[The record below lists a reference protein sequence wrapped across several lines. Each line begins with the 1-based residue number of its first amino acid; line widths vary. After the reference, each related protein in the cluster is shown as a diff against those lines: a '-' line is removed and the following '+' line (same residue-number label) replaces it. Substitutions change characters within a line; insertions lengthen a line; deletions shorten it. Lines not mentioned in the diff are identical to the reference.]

1 LEKEAGVM
9 EDKRIFDYYYGQE
22 AELFSFYRIPRML
35 IRDPHFSDLSNDAK
49 ILYGLML
56 DRMSLSIKN
65 GWQDEEDR
73 TYIVY
78 TIENIQEDL
87 NCGKNKAIK
96 TLAELDSSQKGIGL
110 VEKRKRGCGLPDILY
125 VKNFVG
131 VQVAAESDYLNEKK
145 LENTEKS
152 ASKGH
157 KSVEVSNVNL
167 KKFKKQTSRS
177 LQNKP
182 QEVSKTNLKEFT
194 NETTG
199 SLESKPQEVCKT
211 NPNYTENNYT
221 DSNQNESRYTE
232 MNQTEGDNPIIPSG
246 KASMDRIDEMN
257 IVREYLRE
265 IIDYDVLI
273 GRKGFVDRKIIDELI
288 EVMVDAIT
296 SKSET
301 IRINGEDIPKNVVQS
316 RFEKY
321 DMELIQYVCECL
333 GNNTTKVKNIRSYLL
348 TTLYNAPT
356 TISSYYQAEVNHDM
370 YGSD

>member
-9 EDKRIFDYYYGQE
+9 DDKLIFDYYYGQE

-152 ASKGH
+152 ASKGR
-157 KSVEVSNVNL
+157 KSVEVS
-167 KKFKKQTSRS
+167 
-177 LQNKP
+177 
-182 QEVSKTNLKEFT
+182 KTNFEEFT
-194 NETTG
+194 NETSG

-232 MNQTEGDNPIIPSG
+232 LNQTESDNPIIPSG
-246 KASMDRIDEMN
+246 KAGIDRIDEMN
-257 IVREYLRE
+257 IVREYLRK

-273 GRKGFVDRKIIDELI
+273 GRKGFVDRKIIDELL

-296 SKSET
+296 TNAET

-321 DMELIQYVCECL
+321 DMDLIQYVCECL
-333 GNNTTKVKNIRSYLL
+333 GNNTTKIKNIRSYLL

>member
-1 LEKEAGVM
+1 
-9 EDKRIFDYYYGQE
+9 
-22 AELFSFYRIPRML
+22 
-35 IRDPHFSDLSNDAK
+35 
-49 ILYGLML
+49 ML

-131 VQVAAESDYLNEKK
+131 VQVAAKSDYLNEKN
-145 LENTEKS
+145 LGNTEKS

-167 KKFKKQTSRS
+167 KKFKMQTSRS

-182 QEVSKTNLKEFT
+182 QEVSETNLKEFT
-194 NETTG
+194 NETSE
-199 SLESKPQEVCKT
+199 SLESKPQEVCKI
-211 NPNYTENNYT
+211 NPNYTDY
-221 DSNQNESRYTE
+221 NQSESRYTE
-232 MNQTEGDNPIIPSG
+232 LNQTERDNPIIPSG
-246 KASMDRIDEMN
+246 KVGIDRIDEMN

-265 IIDYDVLI
+265 SIEYDALI
-273 GRKGFVDRKIIDELI
+273 GQRCFGDRKIIDEI
-288 EVMVDAIT
+288 VEVMVDAIT

-333 GNNTTKVKNIRSYLL
+333 RNNTTKVKNIRSYLL